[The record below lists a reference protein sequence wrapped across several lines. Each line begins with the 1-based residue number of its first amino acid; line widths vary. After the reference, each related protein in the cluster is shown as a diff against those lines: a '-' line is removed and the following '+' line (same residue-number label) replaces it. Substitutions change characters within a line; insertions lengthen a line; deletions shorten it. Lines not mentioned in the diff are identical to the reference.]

1 MPTGVVVGVD
11 LGGTQVRVVAS
22 GPPGWSRRVQSRG
35 PSLADLPGF
44 LGRLW
49 REWRLSPRG
58 VAALVVAAKGV
69 WTPAERRLEE
79 RRLRGLAGRV
89 RVVSDVEAAFLGAL
103 GDGPGI
109 LLLAGTGSIVLGRN
123 RRGRWARAGG
133 LGPLLGD
140 EGSAFW
146 IGRWWLTSTGRNTAR
161 DEERLRQIARA
172 PDAVARIAAVATSVL
187 RRAAQGDRRAL
198 PFVIISQEILAALA
212 CCVAEDLGLSPPVP
226 LSWAGSLM
234 ENQAF
239 RAGVLRSLRRQGL
252 RARAVPPA
260 QPPVE
265 AAHTLAARLAR
276 GEKG

>member
-22 GPPGWSRRVQSRG
+22 GPSGWSRRVQSRA

-69 WTPAERRLEE
+69 WTPAERWLEE
-79 RRLRGLAGRV
+79 RRLRGLARRV

-123 RRGRWARAGG
+123 RPGRWARAGG

-146 IGRWWLTSTGRNTAR
+146 IGRLWLITGRRTR
-161 DEERLRQIARA
+161 RGEERLRKIARA
-172 PDAVARIAAVATSVL
+172 PDAVARIAAVAPSVL
-187 RRAAQGDRRAL
+187 RRAARGDRAARE
-198 PFVIISQEILAALA
+198 FVTGAQDVLAALT
-212 CCVAEDLGLSPPVP
+212 CVVAEDLRLPSPVP

-234 ENQAF
+234 ENRAF

-260 QPPVE
+260 QPPVK
-265 AAHTLAARLAR
+265 AAHALATRLAR
-276 GEKG
+276 GTKR